1 MSKRW
6 EFKPANAREAVL
18 LALGVLVIGIAGVVS
33 VIGLVRFA
41 QGLLH

>member
-6 EFKPANAREAVL
+6 EFKPANGREAVL
-18 LALGVLVIGIAGVVS
+18 LALGVVVIAVAGIVS